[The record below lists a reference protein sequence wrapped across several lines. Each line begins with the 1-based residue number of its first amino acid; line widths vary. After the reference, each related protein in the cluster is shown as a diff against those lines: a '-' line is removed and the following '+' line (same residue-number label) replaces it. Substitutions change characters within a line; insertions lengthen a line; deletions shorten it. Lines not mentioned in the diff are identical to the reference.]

1 MKIDN
6 NSKKAIDSIEEKAIL
21 RKTVIGEDGKT
32 YEIEEELETPSFP
45 DDLESL
51 KQMLKKIN

>member
-6 NSKKAIDSIEEKAIL
+6 NPQKPIDLIEEKAIL
-21 RKTVIGEDGKT
+21 RKTIIGEDGKT
-32 YEIEEELETPSFP
+32 YEIEEELENPVFS

-51 KQMLKKIN
+51 KKMLNKD